1 MPRRSKGYSA
11 YAHQDKA
18 TKKWYGRLEL
28 KKPDGRKKSYA
39 RQAKNKTHAKQLA
52 DELEAK
58 YVSGGT
64 EALDAENM
72 TVGDLVEKYRAAKVV
87 DPVYD
92 GEIKVAG
99 MISKQSAEDE
109 IKELLEYW
117 GVIPVQKITHA
128 AIEEYKLHMLK
139 KPTVWKWREG
149 EEIKQKPRGTP
160 RKMSSVNHLLRRLRT
175 MLNFAV
181 RKGWLVKNP
190 FNAGDPLISDAAEV
204 PRNRAEQE
212 KELQKLLDGCVGPRE
227 HLRVLVLI
235 MADSAL
241 RLTEAKRLVR
251 AQIDFEAGVIYLKA
265 RITKRNIPRIV
276 SITDR
281 LADELRKYCEKV
293 KDDATPILPQGEN
306 KTAWKTLKEKVGI
319 SDDLQLRDLRGWGT
333 TRIAQALASANLP
346 WQWGM
351 KATGHTQTKTYER
364 YLKTDKEIARKTG
377 EALKKFNKKIA

>member
-39 RQAKNKTHAKQLA
+39 RQARNKTHARQLA

-58 YVSGGT
+58 YITGGV

-72 TVGDLVEKYRAAKVV
+72 TLEILVDRYRAAKVV

-99 MISKQSAEDE
+99 MIAKQSAEDE

-117 GVIPVQKITHA
+117 GLVPVQKITHA
-128 AIEEYKLHMLK
+128 SIEEYKIHMLK

-149 EEIKQKPRGTP
+149 DEIKQKPRGTP

-181 RKGWLVKNP
+181 RKGWLIKNP

-204 PRNRAEQE
+204 PRNRAERAE
-212 KELQKLLDGCVGPRE
+212 ELEKLLSFCVGPRA
-227 HLRVLVLI
+227 HLKPILLI
-235 MADSAL
+235 MADTAL
-241 RLTEAKRLVR
+241 RLTEAKRLTR
-251 AQIDFEAGVIYLKA
+251 AHIDFERGVIRVKA
-265 RITKRNIPRIV
+265 RITKGNRERIV
-276 SITDR
+276 PLSDR
-281 LADELRKYCEKV
+281 LAAELKIWCGKV
-293 KDDATPILPQGEN
+293 KTDDVPILPYKEH
-306 KTAWKTLKEKVGI
+306 KTAWKKLKEEAEIG
-319 SDDLQLRDLRGWGT
+319 DDLQLRDLRGWGT
-333 TRIAQALASANLP
+333 SRIAKALAAADLP
-346 WQWGM
+346 WEWGM
-351 KATGHTQTKTYER
+351 KATGHTQTKTYQR
-364 YLKTDKEIARKTG
+364 YIKVDEEIARQTG
-377 EALKKFNKKIA
+377 EALKKFKKKIA